1 MSKMESKVAL
11 VTGAPKALGAGLA
24 KALGAAGAAVVVNY
38 ASDRPG
44 PQAVVNAITKANGR
58 AVAAQADV
66 LKPADV
72 ARMFAEAKRT
82 FATLDILVNNA
93 GVYATMPLEAMT
105 EEEFHREIN
114 TNLFGPLLTIRESL
128 KHFGPDGG
136 SIINIGSAVSRLHPP
151 GYAVYTASKAGLD
164 AVTGVL
170 AKELAPRK
178 IRVNSVNP
186 GATFSEGTRAAGL
199 LGTASEFEKQS
210 LALTPL
216 GRIGTPEDVAKVVAF
231 LASDDSGWLTGE
243 IILATG
249 GLR

>member
-1 MSKMESKVAL
+1 MSKLERKVAL
-11 VTGAPKALGAGLA
+11 VTGASKGIGAGIA
-24 KALGAAGAAVVVNY
+24 KALASAGAAVVVNY

-44 PQAVVNAITKANGR
+44 AEAVVNAITKQNGR

-66 LKPADV
+66 SKPADV
-72 ARMFAEAKRT
+72 ARMFAEAERT
-82 FATLDILVNNA
+82 FGTLDILVNNA

-105 EEEFHREIN
+105 EEEFHREFN
-114 TNLFGPLLTIRESL
+114 TNVLGPMLVIRESL

-136 SIINIGSAVSRLHPP
+136 SIINIGSAASRTHPP
-151 GYAVYTASKAGLD
+151 GYSVYTASKAGLD

-186 GATFSEGTRAAGL
+186 GATFSEGARAAGL
-199 LGTASEFEKQS
+199 LGMGSEFEKHS

-216 GRIGTPEDVAKVVAF
+216 GRIGTPADIAKVVVF

-243 IILATG
+243 IILASG
-249 GLR
+249 GLH